1 MAALLVS
8 AKGGIIGVLANRPKA
23 EELHGQGVPAGLPV
37 ATLLDLLTRLTA
49 ASETTSIREFRAH
62 VRAAARSASSS
73 TAATRVQSQGNG
85 MLVDGQ
91 RVTIMGLGHFG
102 GGAAAARWLAR
113 QGARVTVTDLADES
127 HLADALATLRGVPL
141 TFHLGEHRDV
151 DFRQAQ
157 LLVVNPA
164 VKPGN
169 RLVALA
175 AAAGARITSE
185 IELFLD
191 ACPAPVIGVTG
202 SNGKSTTAAMTAAIL
217 RADGR
222 RTWLGGNIGQS
233 LLERLP
239 EIAAD
244 HWVVLELSS
253 FQLWYLTPAARGPQ
267 VAVVTNCTP
276 NHLNWH
282 PDFAHYVAAKQ
293 RLLTLQSPTALAVL
307 NTADPQVA
315 GWEHLVRGRLA
326 TPWADEQIPPLGVPG
341 MHNRTNAACA
351 AAAAAG
357 VGCSAAAIARGL
369 SEFTALEQRLEL
381 VATIGGRR
389 FYNDSSATTPESTI
403 EALRSLPPPIWLLAG
418 GTDKGADL
426 GPLLAT
432 IAAHAQGAAFYGAV
446 GPRLYE
452 RLNGLKSNV
461 QATVTQD
468 LNEALAWCVQ
478 RAPRAASIVLSPGFS
493 SHDQFTNYRER
504 GARFTDLVRTLAGG
518 PGRMDT
524 ASATW

>member
-1 MAALLVS
+1 
-8 AKGGIIGVLANRPKA
+8 
-23 EELHGQGVPAGLPV
+23 LP
-37 ATLLDLLTRLTA
+37 
-49 ASETTSIREFRAH
+49 
-62 VRAAARSASSS
+62 
-73 TAATRVQSQGNG
+73 GNG
-85 MLVDGQ
+85 VRVDGQ

-113 QGARVTVTDLADES
+113 QGARVTVTDLADEAR
-127 HLADALATLRGVPL
+127 LADTLATLRGEPI
-141 TFHLGEHRDV
+141 TFHLGGHRDE
-151 DFRQAQ
+151 DFLQAQ

-164 VKPGN
+164 VKPDD

-175 AAAGARITSE
+175 AAAGARLTSE
-185 IELFLD
+185 IELFLS
-191 ACPAPVIGVTG
+191 ACPAPVIAVTG
-202 SNGKSTTAAMTAAIL
+202 SNGKSTTTAMTAATL

-222 RTWLGGNIGQS
+222 QTWLGGNIGQS

-253 FQLWYLTPAARGPQ
+253 FQLWHLSADARGPR

-282 PDFAHYVAAKQ
+282 PNFAHYVAAKQ
-293 RLLTLQSPTALAVL
+293 RLLTLQSPADLAVL
-307 NTADPQVA
+307 NTADREVA
-315 GWEHLVRGRLA
+315 SWKHLVQGRLLG
-326 TPWADEQIPPLGVPG
+326 PLADEQIPPLLVPG
-341 MHNRTNAACA
+341 THNRINAACA

-369 SEFTALEQRLEL
+369 STFTALEQRLEL
-381 VATIGGRR
+381 VGTIGGRR

-432 IAAHAQGAAFYGAV
+432 IAAHAQGAALFGAV
-446 GPRLYE
+446 GPMLHRHLTV
-452 RLNGLKSNV
+452 LASNV
-461 QATVTQD
+461 QTTVTQRLD
-468 LNEALAWCVQ
+468 EALDWCWQ
-478 RAPRAASIVLSPGFS
+478 RAPVGASIVLSPGFS

-504 GARFTDLVRTLAGG
+504 GVRFTALVHALAET
-518 PGRMDT
+518 PRDVVQ
-524 ASATW
+524 